1 METAGAICCW
11 VVPNKRRFMNS
22 DMMMK
27 MLLVTYFV
35 ISVVCLYE
43 RNYPRALYWVSA
55 GMITFSV
62 LWGMK

>member
-1 METAGAICCW
+1 
-11 VVPNKRRFMNS
+11 MNS
-22 DMMMK
+22 GLMMK
-27 MLLVTYFV
+27 CLLVFYFI
-35 ISVVCLYE
+35 ISVVCLFE